1 MEENLAREM
10 AKMKIN
16 DEKRMREVEKI
27 CHKSDELKE
36 LQDKIKAAYLNK
48 ERAAQVSETQFRTQV
63 DIVSIKTIL
72 IQFSLPPRRNNTF
85 YFVTLCLT

>member
-1 MEENLAREM
+1 MASMEENLAREM

-63 DIVSIKTIL
+63 DIEQDAHVDMIML
-72 IQFSLPPRRNNTF
+72 RNKE
-85 YFVTLCLT
+85 LQD